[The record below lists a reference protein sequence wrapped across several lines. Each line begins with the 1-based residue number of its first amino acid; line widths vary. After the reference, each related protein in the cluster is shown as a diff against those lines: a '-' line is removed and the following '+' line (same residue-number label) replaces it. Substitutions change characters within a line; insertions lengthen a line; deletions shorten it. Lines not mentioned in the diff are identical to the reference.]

1 MTVKSLLQHQ
11 QMSTQ
16 QTVLMLHSRKEPV
29 LYTQH
34 SALMLHDALKYEGK
48 TGDCSTY

>member
-1 MTVKSLLQHQ
+1 MTMKKTLQHQ
-11 QMSTQ
+11 QMSGL

-34 SALMLHDALKYEGK
+34 SAMMLHNALKYEGK
-48 TGDCSTY
+48 TGDCGTC

>member
-11 QMSTQ
+11 QMSGL

-34 SALMLHDALKYEGK
+34 STMMLHNALKYESK
-48 TGDCSTY
+48 MGDCGTY